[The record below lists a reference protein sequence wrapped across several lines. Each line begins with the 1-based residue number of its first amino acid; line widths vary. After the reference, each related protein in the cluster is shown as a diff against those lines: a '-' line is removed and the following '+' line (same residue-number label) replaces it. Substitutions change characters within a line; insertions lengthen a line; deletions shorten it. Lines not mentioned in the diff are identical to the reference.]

1 MTPREKYT
9 GKKIVHMG
17 DVWEVIGVGDQT
29 EGNTYCHLKSTSRG
43 RKQKNGWMPFQI
55 CDYVDTAVLDA
66 AK

>member
-17 DVWEVIGVGDQT
+17 DVWEVIGVGAQA
-29 EGNTYCHLKSTSRG
+29 EGNTFCHMASLTRF
-43 RKQKNGWMPFQI
+43 RTQKNGKNPIQI
-55 CDYVDTAVLDA
+55 NDWVDTAVLEA